1 MRILLA
7 LASVVLVTYAAHSLH
22 VGEFARPGD
31 EGIFVL
37 GFVLLASFLC
47 GELASRA
54 SLPLISGYLLAGVLF
69 GPLSARLFS
78 QQFVAIPPAAVAGLR
93 VIDSVALGLIAFTA
107 GGEIKI
113 ESLRKGGRVVL
124 AATGLQ
130 IVAILLCVG
139 AVTMLLS
146 PLLPFPESQ
155 PVEVVAACALL
166 LAAAMVPN
174 SAEAVVAVTNECRA
188 RGRVAELSL
197 EVTVLKDIAAVVV
210 FLLAASAA
218 EFLVSGRGGVRLATV
233 GGVAWE
239 IAGSL
244 GVGALLGFLLGVYIE
259 KLGAELPVVVV
270 GLGFSSM
277 YLAAGARLSGL
288 LICLVAGMVIE
299 NFSRKGEALV
309 RAVEA
314 YSLPVYVVFFTI
326 AGARVDLGALLQV
339 WPLAVVV
346 AVARGAAIAWGT
358 RRACVKAKEP
368 AEVRAYAW
376 LGFLSQAGVG
386 LGLATLMMELLGD
399 VGRSVATV
407 AIATIALNLVVG
419 PVAFRWALVRAG
431 EANRQ

>member
-7 LASVVLVTYAAHSLH
+7 LASVALVTYAAHSLH
-22 VGEFARPGD
+22 MGEFARPGD
-31 EGIFVL
+31 EGVFVL

-54 SLPLISGYLLAGVLF
+54 NLPLISGYLLAGVLF
-69 GPLSARLFS
+69 GPLSSLLFPR
-78 QQFVAIPPAAVAGLR
+78 QFVAIPAAAVEALR

-113 ESLRKGGRVVL
+113 DRLREGGRVVL
-124 AATGLQ
+124 MAAGLQ
-130 IVAILLCVG
+130 IAAILLCVG
-139 AVTMLLS
+139 AVTMLFS
-146 PLLPFPESQ
+146 PLLPLPESQ
-155 PVEVVAACALL
+155 PIAVVAACALL

-174 SAEAVVAVTNECRA
+174 SAEAVVAVINECRA
-188 RGRVAELSL
+188 TGRVAELSL
-197 EVTVLKDIAAVVV
+197 EVTVLKDIAAVVI
-210 FLLAASAA
+210 FLFAASAA
-218 EFLVSGRGGVRLATV
+218 EFLISGRGEIQVATV

-244 GVGALLGFLLGVYIE
+244 AVGALLGFLLGVYIE
-259 KLGAELPVVVV
+259 KLGAELPIVVV

-299 NFSRKGEALV
+299 NLSRKGEALI

-314 YSLPVYVVFFTI
+314 YSLPVYIVFFTI
-326 AGARVDLGALLQV
+326 TGARVDLGALSRV
-339 WPLAVVV
+339 WPLAAVVV
-346 AVARGAAIAWGT
+346 VARGAAILWGT
-358 RRACVKAKEP
+358 RRACVKAEEP
-368 AEVRAYAW
+368 AQVRTYAW

-386 LGLATLMMELLGD
+386 LGLATLMIEVLGD

-407 AIATIALNLVVG
+407 AIAAVALNLIVG

-431 EANRQ
+431 EANRP